1 MQVMLPLGTL
11 SEGNLYLDPDL
22 IDADPDQP
30 RREFDPAGIR
40 DLMESIAV
48 VGLIEPLVV
57 VPTPDGRYRL
67 VAGERRLRAVK
78 LGARTYPANPHFQR
92 VPVRVISQESLDG
105 LTRIRMQLDENRQR
119 ENLTPG
125 EIAGAYRAAKL
136 TLEIREAERYLE
148 AVGALPDDYDRRAPE
163 AAREKVLRAALH
175 RKGVPWPD
183 VPWSD
188 VFAALGQPMDRR
200 VLALLQIPDAVL
212 TRCDELGLT
221 KSAAAALAEL
231 PSQQLQLELLEEA
244 ARAGDPGLVTPAVD
258 VLLADPSLGPR
269 GAIEAVLASRRAVR
283 AAREARPAVP
293 PDQMVLPKPPC
304 PTAEFERAV
313 AGLRQAIEVLETFEV
328 NEYQVGSM
336 RLLLGRLNKLIGGE
350 PAGDRVSRD
359 G

>member
-1 MQVMLPLGTL
+1 MQAMLPIETM
-11 SEGNLYLDPDL
+11 SEGTLYLDPDL

-40 DLMESIAV
+40 ELMESIAA

-57 VPTPDGRYRL
+57 VPAPSGRYRL

-78 LGARTYPANPHFQR
+78 LGARTYPSNPHFQR
-92 VPVRVISQESLDG
+92 VPVRMLGNDSLDSI
-105 LTRIRMQLDENRQR
+105 TRLRVQLDENRHR

-136 TLEIREAERYLE
+136 ALEIREAERYLD
-148 AVGALPDDYDRRAPE
+148 AVGGLPDGYDRKAPE
-163 AAREKVLRAALH
+163 AAREKALRSALR

-200 VLALLQIPDAVL
+200 VLALLQISDAVL

-231 PSQQLQLELLEEA
+231 PSQQIQLELLEEA

-258 VLLADPSLGPR
+258 VLLADPSLGPK
-269 GAIEAVLASRRAVR
+269 GAIEAVLATRRAVK
-283 AAREARPAVP
+283 AAREAKQTLP
-293 PDQMVLPKPPC
+293 PEQMTLPKPPC
-304 PTAEFERAV
+304 PTAEFEKAV
-313 AGLRQAIEVLETFEV
+313 AGLRQAIAVLETFET
-328 NEYQVGSM
+328 NEYQAGSI
-336 RLLLGRLNKLIGGE
+336 RLLLDRLVKLAGGE
-350 PAGDRVSRD
+350 TAGDRATWD